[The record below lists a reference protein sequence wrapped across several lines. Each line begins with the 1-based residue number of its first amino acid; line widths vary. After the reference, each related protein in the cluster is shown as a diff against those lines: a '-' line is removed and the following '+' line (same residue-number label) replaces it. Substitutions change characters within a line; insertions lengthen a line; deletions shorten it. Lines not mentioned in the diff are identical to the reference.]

1 MVGRSKKT
9 RTNVVSDGTTGIA
22 NGALFTQNPSAP
34 ATAQD
39 KRLWKGFCEIESEP
53 AFFNLMLK
61 RFGVRGVKVREII
74 SLDDAILSFLPQP
87 VYGLIFL
94 FKWVEEDP
102 NKQEQSCPEGI
113 WFANQT
119 INNACASVALL
130 NIVNN
135 VPGIELGENLQHFKE
150 FTSDFSPALRG
161 DAIGNFDF
169 VKEIHNAFARKIDM
183 LNADLLLK
191 NEASEKC
198 KAKRRKFDEHD
209 NEAGFH
215 FIAFLPID
223 DRLWKLDGLERQP
236 MCLGDATENWLSQAK
251 PDIEARM
258 AQYEE
263 GQIEFAI
270 LSLVQDPL
278 PKLVSELAE
287 NVQSISTVTHRLNT
301 IKPDWEDFLTL
312 AANDEYTRLL
322 QGPDEAYGLTQK
334 IMDSTTVPMAILEHC
349 DFGVVSELTHHF
361 ERLVTD
367 QAGLRLAIKEELQ
380 TDQADEEKAVARE
393 CDFGA
398 RMQNFVRV
406 VRTKKQAS
414 ADAMVAARE

>member
-1 MVGRSKKT
+1 
-9 RTNVVSDGTTGIA
+9 
-22 NGALFTQNPSAP
+22 
-34 ATAQD
+34 
-39 KRLWKGFCEIESEP
+39 
-53 AFFNLMLK
+53 
-61 RFGVRGVKVREII
+61 
-74 SLDDAILSFLPQP
+74 
-87 VYGLIFL
+87 
-94 FKWVEEDP
+94 
-102 NKQEQSCPEGI
+102 
-113 WFANQT
+113 
-119 INNACASVALL
+119 
-130 NIVNN
+130 
-135 VPGIELGENLQHFKE
+135 
-150 FTSDFSPALRG
+150 
-161 DAIGNFDF
+161 
-169 VKEIHNAFARKIDM
+169 M

-236 MCLGDATENWLSQAK
+236 MCLGKKHACSWPSMRIGTLMRSATGDATENWLSQAK